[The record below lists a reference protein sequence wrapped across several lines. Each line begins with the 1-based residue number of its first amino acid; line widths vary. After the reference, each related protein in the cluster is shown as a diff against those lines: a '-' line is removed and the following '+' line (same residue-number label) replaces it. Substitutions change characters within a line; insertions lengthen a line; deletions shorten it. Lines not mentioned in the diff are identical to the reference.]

1 MAELYS
7 KIKKYAEANG
17 VSNVDFLSDVEL
29 VNEGNGTYI
38 NKWNLDIA
46 QPTDAQLDSYEDSAN
61 TQEALDTVRSNR
73 KAEYPDI
80 GDQLDMI
87 WHLIDSG
94 GTLDKTSD
102 FYTSIKVVKDAHPKS

>member
-1 MAELYS
+1 MITAYGL
-7 KIKKYAEANG
+7 IKLGYDPETDFLLQDDGNG
-17 VSNVDFLSDVEL
+17 V
-29 VNEGNGTYI
+29 YI
-38 NKWNLDIA
+38 AEWNHADT
-46 QPTDAQLDSYEDSAN
+46 QPTEAEITTADAEWHTENDYKN
-61 TQEALDTVRSNR
+61 NR
-73 KAEYPDI
+73 RPEYPDI